1 MPTRGTLPELPP
13 LCSAADSSA
22 DPATAQRTPVLFLH
36 GVLASPGNFEGA
48 IRSLVATGTP
58 VMAPAYGN
66 RGTGDI
72 DRSLAELNALLQSQV
87 PDTVPRIDIVGHSL
101 GALLGLRLA
110 HLNPGRVRTLVGIG
124 AAWHG
129 VPFAPGRR
137 GRLLRAALGIVGG
150 RAYRQLLLEE
160 PLSAEIPS
168 GTRVVSVVSDA
179 DRIVPP
185 HAARLGEVHS
195 LTGVAHEHLPQ
206 QTEAILTALDWRP

>member
-1 MPTRGTLPELPP
+1 MEAR
-13 LCSAADSSA
+13 
-22 DPATAQRTPVLFLH
+22 RTPVLFLH

-48 IRSLVATGTP
+48 IRSLAAAGIP
-58 VMAPAYGN
+58 VIAPAYGN

-72 DRSLAELNALLQSQV
+72 ERSLAELNSLLQAQV
-87 PDTVPRIDIVGHSL
+87 PDTVPHIDIVGHSL

-110 HLNPGRVRTLVGIG
+110 HLHPGRVRTLVGIG

-129 VPFAPGRR
+129 VPLAPGRR
-137 GRLLRAALGIVGG
+137 GRLLRGALGIVGG
-150 RAYRQLLLEE
+150 RAYRQLLLEK
-160 PLSAEIPS
+160 PLTAEVPA

-185 HAARLGEVHS
+185 HAARLGEVQP

-206 QTEAILTALDWRP
+206 QTEAILIALAWRP